1 MLSIH
6 LLRSVWC
13 VNILY
18 TGKYS
23 PMFYF
28 CPFCSRWQ
36 RANLRL
42 IEYKFLVLSLLNAT
56 VFGQIQDRTKPFTR
70 AKITL
75 YTVVHVLTTVLTST
89 TSVLL
94 CWIQVCWGGT
104 MVLRTMKGLG
114 GCPLTSLCKSLQ
126 PGRIKIIKMK
136 HHFEFHFYSWR
147 IHHSC
152 ELKIWPTQ
160 NLLKHIS
167 RAGSSLAFPTK

>member
-1 MLSIH
+1 M
-6 LLRSVWC
+6 
-13 VNILY
+13 NILY

-23 PMFYF
+23 PTFYF
-28 CPFCSRWQ
+28 CPFCSHCQ
-36 RANLRL
+36 QANLRL
-42 IEYKFLVLSLLNAT
+42 SKYKFLILSLLNAT
-56 VFGQIQDRTKPFTR
+56 VFGRIQDRTKSFTSAEGRKKHR
-70 AKITL
+70 AIITL

-136 HHFEFHFYSWR
+136 HHFEFHFCSWQM
-147 IHHSC
+147 HHSC
-152 ELKIWPTQ
+152 KLKIWPTQ